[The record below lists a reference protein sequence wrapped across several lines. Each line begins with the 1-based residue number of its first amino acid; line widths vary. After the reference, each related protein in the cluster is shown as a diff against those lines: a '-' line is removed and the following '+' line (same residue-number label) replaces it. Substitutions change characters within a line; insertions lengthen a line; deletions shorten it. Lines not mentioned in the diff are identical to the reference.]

1 VKSISYVG
9 ATPVFADL
17 DPKTWC
23 ISADSLEEC
32 ITSRAKAVI
41 PVDLYG
47 NLPSGMNMDVER
59 VNYVRVALKEII
71 DNSVLRLRLS
81 TANKLLETIN
91 YEFRLP
97 SC

>member
-1 VKSISYVG
+1 MKSVSYVR

-32 ITSRAKAVI
+32 TTLRAKAVI
-41 PVDLYG
+41 PVDPYG

-59 VNYVRVALKEII
+59 VNYVCVALKEII
-71 DNSVLRLRLS
+71 DYSILMSSSFYSNQTFGDNQL
-81 TANKLLETIN
+81 
-91 YEFRLP
+91 
-97 SC
+97 